1 MRNDTKNQKP
11 FRPLVYI
18 CSPFSGDVEGNTERT
33 RQFCR
38 FALEHGQ
45 IPLAPHLM
53 FPQFVNDEDPEERN
67 LALFMDIVLQGKCQ
81 ELWVLGDVIS
91 EGMSVEI
98 ETAKRR
104 RQPVRYSAPDLRR
117 GGLCSSMPAGSS
129 GNMSRKDTTSATARI
144 ICRTSC
150 SMA

>member
-45 IPLAPHLM
+45 IQLAPHLM
-53 FPQFVNDEDPEERN
+53 FPQFVNDEDTGERN
-67 LALFMDIVLQGKCQ
+67 LALFMDIVLMGKCQ
-81 ELWVLGDVIS
+81 EVWVLADRIS
-91 EGMSVEI
+91 EGMEAEI
-98 ETAKRR
+98 TKAKKR
-104 RQPVRYSAPDLRR
+104 RQPVRYFN
-117 GGLCSSMPAGSS
+117 GGFEEVFPE
-129 GNMSRKDTTSATARI
+129 
-144 ICRTSC
+144 
-150 SMA
+150 

>member
-1 MRNDTKNQKP
+1 MRNDTNEKP

-18 CSPFSGDVEGNTERT
+18 CSPFSGDVEGNMERT

-38 FALEHGQ
+38 F
-45 IPLAPHLM
+45 
-53 FPQFVNDEDPEERN
+53 
-67 LALFMDIVLQGKCQ
+67 ALFMDIVLQGKCQ

-104 RQPVRYSAPDLRR
+104 RQPVRYFNADFEEVDAL
-117 GGLCSSMPAGSS
+117 
-129 GNMSRKDTTSATARI
+129 
-144 ICRTSC
+144 
-150 SMA
+150 